1 MKILISLL
9 GVACLTVT
17 AATAFAQT
25 ATIRADDKVVAG
37 DPTPDDYQDITPD
50 AEPAFE
56 PTPDPWP
63 GGDDLYGDSPQPAE
77 DDPIWNESSEDESFE
92 DANVSSIGDVDTSRG
107 PLDWREG
114 QA

>member
-1 MKILISLL
+1 MKILMSVLC
-9 GVACLTVT
+9 VACLTHT
-17 AATAFAQT
+17 AASAFAQT
-25 ATIRADDKVVAG
+25 ATIRADDEVVTG

-92 DANVSSIGDVDTSRG
+92 DADVPSLGDVDTSRG

>member
-9 GVACLTVT
+9 CVACLTLT
-17 AATAFAQT
+17 AASAFAQT
-25 ATIRADDKVVAG
+25 TTMLGGDEVVAVE
-37 DPTPDDYQDITPD
+37 PAPDDSEDITFD
-50 AEPAFE
+50 SEPAFE

-77 DDPIWNESSEDESFE
+77 DDPIWNESSEAESFE
-92 DANVSSIGDVDTSRG
+92 DADVSSIGDVDISRG

>member
-9 GVACLTVT
+9 CVACLTLT
-17 AATAFAQT
+17 AASAFAQT
-25 ATIRADDKVVAG
+25 ATILGNDEVIAVE
-37 DPTPDDYQDITPD
+37 PTPDDYEDITPD

-92 DANVSSIGDVDTSRG
+92 DADVSLIGDLNTSRG